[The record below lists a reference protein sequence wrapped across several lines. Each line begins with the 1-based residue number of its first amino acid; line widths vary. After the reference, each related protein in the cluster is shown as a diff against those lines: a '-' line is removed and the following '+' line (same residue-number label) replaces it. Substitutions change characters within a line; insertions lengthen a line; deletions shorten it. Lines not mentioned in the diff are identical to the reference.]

1 MAGKTRDKDGL
12 TDKQRRA
19 IPIIARAKSKHQGVL
34 ECEKLG
40 IVKQHQYYKV
50 WVKEP
55 AFVDKLEAERTNY
68 FQEVREQVMDVFMTY
83 AEVLAQRLVALGLQD
98 GSDRLRAIEDV
109 LMSLGFEF
117 ARGSKV
123 NVQTNVAQVSKDK
136 SFAEC
141 LKEIQEQRT
150 ALTERARRAAERG
163 RVGEEDEE

>member
-12 TDKQRRA
+12 TDKQRQA

-40 IVKQHQYYKV
+40 IIKQHHYYKQ

-55 AFVDKLEAERTNY
+55 RFVSKLDAERERY
-68 FQEVREQVMDVFMTY
+68 FQEVRETVKDVFMTY

-109 LMSLGFEF
+109 LIALGFEF
-117 ARGSKV
+117 GRGSKV
-123 NVQTNVAQVSKDK
+123 AVQTNVVQSRQGK
-136 SFAEC
+136 SFVEALREA
-141 LKEIQEQRT
+141 QAQR
-150 ALTERARRAAERG
+150 ERRTREARRSVRL
-163 RVGEEDEE
+163 DEESDDG